1 MCVGLYAKSRA
12 SELVK
17 VNIPADHIAFQIG
30 ECAQIHS
37 GGIVQATPHAVRGS
51 NIPNVHRETF
61 AVFMEPMWM
70 EPMNVPAGVPAA
82 NAQSSVAAD
91 NLPKG
96 VPKLATRWHENMDF
110 NEFTTETLK
119 NYY

>member
-1 MCVGLYAKSRA
+1 
-12 SELVK
+12 
-17 VNIPADHIAFQIG
+17 
-30 ECAQIHS
+30 
-37 GGIVQATPHAVRGS
+37 
-51 NIPNVHRETF
+51 
-61 AVFMEPMWM
+61 M